1 MHKRISAHRRASV
14 MPPVCIT
21 EQPGGSIEHYRYA
34 NLVRSRPDNKKDAGS
49 ARNGKTVFLNT
60 PQCGIS
66 IVLVT
71 DTYMVASDTAM
82 VTQHRTLSRIIA
94 EPVQQVQGGTDSLAA
109 PT

>member
-14 MPPVCIT
+14 MPPVYIT

-60 PQCGIS
+60 P
-66 IVLVT
+66 IVTHVPPVVFIPYNRL
-71 DTYMVASDTAM
+71 
-82 VTQHRTLSRIIA
+82 IA
-94 EPVQQVQGGTDSLAA
+94 V
-109 PT
+109 